1 MLLFISLAS
10 LPSSIVPLVD
20 TAVFSSRFKI
30 SFINCTNSPL
40 LSLADCTNA
49 VLLSLIVCIPFYFVR
64 IRLIFNG
71 RCRISMKS
79 DRNLSDLPV
88 GLNHLGVSFS
98 LLILVASAIGTWYWH
113 WVVGSKKERIY
124 KRIHSYLY
132 TSKAKKAK
140 HFTINMSHSYTM
152 TSRTYPDL
160 SIRLSVFGHNF
171 AAYGPHY

>member
-79 DRNLSDLPV
+79 DANPTETCQIYQSDWITWVCHFLCWFLLLPLSVHDIGIESLDL
-88 GLNHLGVSFS
+88 
-98 LLILVASAIGTWYWH
+98 
-113 WVVGSKKERIY
+113 KKNV
-124 KRIHSYLY
+124 Y
-132 TSKAKKAK
+132 TSVFTLTYIPLKLKKQS
-140 HFTINMSHSYTM
+140 TL
-152 TSRTYPDL
+152 P
-160 SIRLSVFGHNF
+160 
-171 AAYGPHY
+171 